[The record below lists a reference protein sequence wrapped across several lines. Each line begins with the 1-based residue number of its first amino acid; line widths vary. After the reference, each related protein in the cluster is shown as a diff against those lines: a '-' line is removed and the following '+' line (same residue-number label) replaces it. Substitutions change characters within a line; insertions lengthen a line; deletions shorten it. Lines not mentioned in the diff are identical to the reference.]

1 MKKAAYIQVSD
12 EFLDDIDDLRH
23 YVTRFTEIKRTVLDR
38 INKDKDKASDNYA
51 MLAMELISAKEEI
64 KRLKKQ
70 LSSIPVD
77 RSNYYS

>member
-1 MKKAAYIQVSD
+1 MKTAGYIQVSK
-12 EFLDDIDDLRH
+12 ECLDDIDNLRT

-38 INKDKDKASDNYA
+38 INKDKDRASDNYA
-51 MLAMELISAKEEI
+51 MLAIELISAKEEI